1 LAGTVGCADK
11 KTLHCVDKFTFDCP
25 DLPRFQRFRFNDP
38 QGFRQFFDLAVL
50 RFSSSS
56 TQMFFDLAVLEM
68 CGWLPPRQ
76 KATGNNLARF

>member
-1 LAGTVGCADK
+1 VRTRKRFIALTNSPSIAP
-11 KTLHCVDKFTFDCP
+11 TF
-25 DLPRFQRFRFNDP
+25 LVSS
-38 QGFRQFFDLAVL
+38 GFGSTIRRDFGSSSIWQFFDSAVL
-50 RFSSSS
+50 RLSSSS